1 MPGLV
6 CCLLLVSSSA
16 SNLEAINALLES
28 SVSCRADPRST
39 QHPAA
44 FTALHAAC
52 LNGHR
57 ACAQRLISAGGDGV
71 MIDAILNAR
80 DFRGRTPAALAK
92 GRGHLE
98 LADYLARVK
107 RMGHD
112 EKAAIAQQRASAS
125 QRLARR
131 DSRNDQKRQPIQLVS
146 RQPTGARRAGQEQ
159 DPPRASPEA
168 IKSKAKARAKEHAK
182 DTPTE
187 LFS

>member
-1 MPGLV
+1 
-6 CCLLLVSSSA
+6 
-16 SNLEAINALLES
+16 
-28 SVSCRADPRST
+28 
-39 QHPAA
+39 
-44 FTALHAAC
+44 
-52 LNGHR
+52 
-57 ACAQRLISAGGDGV
+57 

-146 RQPTGARRAGQEQ
+146 RQPTGARRQPTGARRAGQEQ
-159 DPPRASPEA
+159 DPPRASPKA
-168 IKSKAKARAKEHAK
+168 IKSKAKARAKDHAK
-182 DTPTE
+182 DTPT
-187 LFS
+187 